1 MTMYLQVDELD
12 TSDTAARTITTK
24 TITEWI
30 LKQFPSIIKASQN
43 TCTTLSQSPLN
54 PLALPHC
61 ACSLPIPTRNHW
73 QHWRMPLGTNFS
85 ETSLPQHPRP
95 NKAPARMLESAYLRL
110 IAVYMER
117 DGSIAVT
124 NASNISVFCIWA
136 QYARGH
142 SLEKKN
148 WKQNLQI
155 IS

>member
-1 MTMYLQVDELD
+1 
-12 TSDTAARTITTK
+12 
-24 TITEWI
+24 
-30 LKQFPSIIKASQN
+30 
-43 TCTTLSQSPLN
+43 
-54 PLALPHC
+54 
-61 ACSLPIPTRNHW
+61 
-73 QHWRMPLGTNFS
+73 
-85 ETSLPQHPRP
+85 
-95 NKAPARMLESAYLRL
+95 
-110 IAVYMER
+110 MER